1 MDSNKLKDNDE
12 RLDAYLDFMNNVTE
26 LISIEED
33 IDENELDKLLDT
45 DDKYE
50 IFDRAFKKIG
60 DDTINKP
67 LYKSIKVDI
76 KKLSVAKHQL
86 LVKGRQEI
94 YEKNLNLDIYST
106 TMENRADNEMSDTK
120 VERLSFKYVW
130 EELRNLKST
139 KAFCEHLMDNP
150 DLEKPKYLVD
160 LGFFNNNY
168 HTSNKKR
175 KSLALHEKQTR
186 L

>member
-1 MDSNKLKDNDE
+1 MDSDKLEDNDE
-12 RLDAYLDFMNNVTE
+12 RLDAYLDFMYNATE

-33 IDENELDKLLDT
+33 IDEKELDKSLDI

-76 KKLSVAKHQL
+76 KKLSFTKHQL
-86 LVKGRQEI
+86 LVRGRQEI
-94 YEKNLNLDIYST
+94 YEKNLNQDIYSS
-106 TMENRADNEMSDTK
+106 TMENRADNEMSDAK

-130 EELRNLKST
+130 EEIRNLKST
-139 KAFCEHLMDNP
+139 KAFCEHLKDNP

-160 LGFFNNNY
+160 IGFFDNNY
-168 HTSNKKR
+168 NTSNNKR
-175 KSLALHEKQTR
+175 KSLAIHEKHTR